1 MPRARHS
8 AATARRTAELAFAA
22 PQVIAHRLHRMAI
35 AGPTLSER
43 DRKEFTGMVAEKQL
57 AFTQACF
64 AAWQQWARAQ
74 QSFALAAWRAF
85 FSGTLPGLM
94 SASSLAS
101 RSFTTSAAMAGAA
114 LVPVHRKAVS
124 NAKRLGRTRTRR
136 LK

>member
-1 MPRARHS
+1 MPQARQS
-8 AATARRTAELAFAA
+8 AATVRRTAELAFAT
-22 PQVIAHRLHRMAI
+22 PQVIAHRLQRMAV

-43 DRKEFTGMVAEKQL
+43 DRREFTGMVVEKQI

-94 SASSLAS
+94 SASSLAG
-101 RSFTTSAAMAGAA
+101 RSFATSAAMANAA

-124 NAKRLGRTRTRR
+124 NAKRLGRTRTR
-136 LK
+136 LPK

>member
-8 AATARRTAELAFAA
+8 AATVRRTAELALAA
-22 PQVIAHRLHRMAI
+22 PQVIAHRLQRMAI
-35 AGPTLSER
+35 AGPTLSDR

-64 AAWQQWARAQ
+64 AAWQQFARAQ

-85 FSGTLPGLM
+85 FSGTLPGLL
-94 SASSLAS
+94 SASSLGN
-101 RSFTTSAAMAGAA
+101 RSLATSAAMASAA

-124 NAKRLGRTRTRR
+124 NAKRLGRTRIRPA
-136 LK
+136 K